1 MEHTINNSL
10 KLIHN
15 IDETT
20 LSFLKEWH
28 NDLPYIIAT
37 TSGSTGTPKSIKLLK
52 KDMIKSAM
60 ATCNFFYINEDS
72 TLVLPLSTNYIAG
85 KMMIVRAIVSKSNIW
100 IEQPSNQ
107 PLKKDYGIIDLIPVV
122 PSQIDWIISGC
133 QYNNKIKTLLVGGG
147 NLTISKEKN
156 LLSLG
161 IDAYVSY
168 GMTETCSH
176 IALRK
181 ISNPIYE
188 TLSGISISQDS
199 RNCLIINAPQ
209 FSYKHLVT
217 NDIIELIDDKHFI
230 WKGRYD
236 NVINTGGV
244 KIYPEKIEYK
254 LSQLITQPFYI
265 IGEKDEF
272 WGEIIVLYIE
282 AKDINKTRLL
292 EKISEILDK
301 FEIPKKIVCVE
312 TFKYTHSGKI
322 KRLLL

>member
-1 MEHTINNSL
+1 MEHSFNNSL

-28 NDLPYIIAT
+28 NDLPYIIAN
-37 TSGSTGTPKSIKLLK
+37 TSGSTGTPKEIKLLK
-52 KDMIKSAM
+52 KDMIKSAL
-60 ATCNFFYINEDS
+60 ATCNFFHIKEDS

-85 KMMIVRAIVSKSNIW
+85 KMMIVRAIISKSNIW

-107 PLKKDYGIIDLIPVV
+107 PLKIDYGIIDLIPVV

-133 QYNNKIKTLLVGGG
+133 QHNSKIKTLLVGGG
-147 NLTISKEKN
+147 NLSISKEQA

-161 IDAYVSY
+161 INAYVSY

-181 ISNPIYE
+181 IPNPIYE
-188 TLSGISISQDS
+188 TLSGITISQDS
-199 RNCLIINAPQ
+199 RNCLIIHTPQ
-209 FSYKHLVT
+209 YSYKHLIT
-217 NDIIELIDDKHFI
+217 NDIVEIVDNNHFI

-236 NVINTGGV
+236 NAINSGGV
-244 KIYPEKIEYK
+244 KIFPEKIESK
-254 LSQLITQPFYI
+254 LSQLITKPFYI
-265 IGEKDEF
+265 IGEKDEH

-282 AKDINKTRLL
+282 AKNINTTRLL
-292 EKISEILDK
+292 KEISKILDK
-301 FEIPKKIVCVE
+301 IEIPKKIVCVE
-312 TFKYTHSGKI
+312 KFTYTHSGKI